1 MLAVRET
8 DLRPT
13 DKSIST
19 RLLVGLIM
27 AGLAA
32 WGLFHAVGAYRYDS
46 RRGVVVLVSFAVF
59 LGFWLAMLAWRKRS
73 SREEPPT

>member
-1 MLAVRET
+1 MLAGRGT

-13 DKSIST
+13 DNSIST

-46 RRGVVVLVSFAVF
+46 LRGLVVLAFFAVF
-59 LGFWLAMLAWRKRS
+59 IGFWLVMLAWRKRS
-73 SREEPPT
+73 SREDPP